1 MKTSDA
7 ALRLAALGHEKRLA
21 VFRLLVQV
29 GPEGLSAGVI
39 GEQLGLAPATLSFHL
54 AHLSRV
60 GLIVGRQESRFI
72 YYAADYTEM
81 DALLAFLTQ
90 NCCNGGSC
98 LPKTMAANTSVK
110 RRRSASKDT

>member
-1 MKTSDA
+1 MKTKEA
-7 ALRLAALGHEKRLA
+7 ATRLAALGHEKRLA
-21 VFRLLVQV
+21 VFRLLVQA
-29 GPEGLSAGVI
+29 GPGGLSAGVI

-72 YYAADYTEM
+72 FYATNYTEM
-81 DALLAFLTQ
+81 DDLLGFLTQ

-98 LPKTMAANTSVK
+98 LPKTLAANTTTK
-110 RRRSASKDT
+110 RRRPTSKTC